1 MIYRYNSGLCG
12 LQITFVQVTKRVRV
26 CQEAKELNTRAGLK
40 FECLGQHHFEPEVAE
55 ASPYEATS
63 HAALEWMIEDA
74 GR

>member
-1 MIYRYNSGLCG
+1 M
-12 LQITFVQVTKRVRV
+12 